1 MPLELYIAVNFKLML
16 STLLLL
22 YGLFLICCG
31 ITAVVFIGLKAKT
44 ALLSGGT
51 SGAVCLLISYLA
63 CQHYSA
69 ARYAGIIVSLAL
81 FIVFSWRCT
90 KTLFSIFELMA
101 TPGKELKGKG
111 IAFLII
117 GLMAIVSLIV
127 LGAQLVIEL
136 NRAECH

>member
-1 MPLELYIAVNFKLML
+1 ML

-31 ITAVVFIGLKAKT
+31 ITAVLFIGLKSKT
-44 ALLSGGT
+44 ALLSGGL
-51 SGAVCLLISYLA
+51 SGSICLLISYLVS
-63 CQHYSA
+63 QHYCA
-69 ARYAGIIVSLAL
+69 AKYAGMIVSLVL

-127 LGAQLVIEL
+127 FGVQLAIDL
-136 NRAECH
+136 NMAECH

>member
-1 MPLELYIAVNFKLML
+1 ML

-31 ITAVVFIGLKAKT
+31 ITAVIFIGLKAKT
-44 ALLSGGT
+44 ALLSGGL
-51 SGAVCLLISYLA
+51 SGSICILISYLV
-63 CQHYSA
+63 CQHYCI
-69 ARYAGIIVSLAL
+69 ARYAGIIVSLGL

-90 KTLFSIFELMA
+90 KTLFSIFDLMA

-117 GLMAIVSLIV
+117 GLMAIVSLTV
-127 LGAQLVIEL
+127 LGTQLLIEL

>member
-1 MPLELYIAVNFKLML
+1 MQ

-31 ITAVVFIGLKAKT
+31 ITAVIFIGLKAKT

-51 SGAVCLLISYLA
+51 SGVICLLISYFI
-63 CQHYSA
+63 CQGYA
-69 ARYAGIIVSLAL
+69 AASYAGIFVALAL

-90 KTLFSIFELMA
+90 KTLFSIFELMT

-117 GLMAIVSLIV
+117 GLMTIVSLIV
-127 LGAQLVIEL
+127 SGVQLIVVC
-136 NRAECH
+136 NS